1 VTVIDTVE
9 RLVAPILRDLD
20 LELYDLDFGGG
31 KLSVTVERAGGDAPA
46 GAVDLDTIA
55 LVTRLLGR
63 ELDHADPI
71 PGRYHLEVSSP
82 GLERTLRTSAH
93 FRRAVGETVAVR
105 TAGGAEDQRR
115 AKGEL
120 LAADDDGITVRD
132 GDTGREERIAYA
144 DVERARTVFAWGP
157 APKPG
162 KASDRN
168 TRRARREDAAEPAE
182 VKHT

>member
-1 VTVIDTVE
+1 VSVVEAVE
-9 RLVAPILRDLD
+9 RLVAPILADLG

-31 KLSVTVERAGGDAPA
+31 KLSVTVERAGEGPG

-82 GLERTLRTSAH
+82 GLERTLRTPAH

-105 TAGGAEDQRR
+105 THAGVDEDRR
-115 AKGEL
+115 AQGEVV
-120 LAADDDGITVRD
+120 AADDDAVTIRD
-132 GDTGREERIAYA
+132 PATGEERRIVYA
-144 DVERARTVFAWGP
+144 DIERARTVFVWGP
-157 APKPG
+157 SPRPG
-162 KASDRN
+162 KGSPRQ
-168 TRRARREDAAEPAE
+168 RRSNQHAVE
-182 VKHT
+182 VNP

>member
-1 VTVIDTVE
+1 MAVVDTVE
-9 RLVAPILRDLD
+9 RLVAPILGDLG

-31 KLSVTVERAGGDAPA
+31 KLSVTVERAAGSDAPA

-82 GLERTLRTSAH
+82 GLERNLRTPAH
-93 FRRAVGETVAVR
+93 FRRAVGENVAVR
-105 TAGGAEDQRR
+105 TLAGADEARR
-115 AKGEL
+115 ATGEL
-120 LAADDDGITVRD
+120 VAADDAGITVRD
-132 GDTGREERIAYA
+132 GETGREHQIAYA
-144 DVERARTVFAWGP
+144 DIERARTVFLWGP

-162 KASDRN
+162 KGERT
-168 TRRARREDAAEPAE
+168 TRRKDTAVPGEAAE
-182 VKHT
+182 VSS